1 MKKIS
6 IVLFTGMI
14 IIFSG
19 NIFAQSAGGSWS
31 GGLLGLTYPRFE
43 KTTVIPSNTNYGYH
57 AFLQRNFSLNTAIR
71 IKGSYLSM
79 RGNIPAGLFRYT
91 DGNPVPGNTEEM
103 RTNLY
108 VLDMDFIYKIF
119 PLEFVSPYAGAGAGL
134 TLIDP
139 VYKSDIAS
147 APSGSTIKPEL
158 NVFVG
163 GEWGLKEKW
172 NLVTEVGYHFSN
184 GNLDGIEKAGG
195 AKSFN
200 DSYLTVSAGVK
211 YCLTET
217 NGLACCVRYKG
228 LSASGKIP
236 PLERGVW
243 VKEST
248 IKPVQVAS
256 EKTVNMYPFTN
267 RGLGATVVKFK
278 FNEASIQPDFR
289 NELLQAVFTLKMKK
303 NLELEIRGFT
313 DNSGPSRYNKKLS
326 EKRAQAVESYF
337 ISNGI
342 SPSRLSIKGFGEA
355 MPVAGNKTRADR
367 AENRRVELR
376 IK

>member
-1 MKKIS
+1 MRKLF
-6 IVLFTGMI
+6 IVLVTGI
-14 IIFSG
+14 VIIFSG
-19 NIFAQSAGGSWS
+19 GTFAQSAGGSWS

-57 AFLQRNFSLNTAIR
+57 AFLQRNFSLNTALR

-79 RGNIPAGLFRYT
+79 RGNIPAGLYHYT
-91 DGNPVPGNTEEM
+91 DGNPVPGNTEET

-108 VLDMDFIYKIF
+108 ALDMDFIYKIF
-119 PLEFVSPYAGAGAGL
+119 PFAFLSPYAGAGAGL

-147 APSGSTIKPEL
+147 APSGSTLKPEL

-195 AKSFN
+195 TKSFN
-200 DSYLTVSAGVK
+200 ESYLTVSAGVK

-217 NGLACCVRYKG
+217 NGLSCCVRYKG

-236 PLERGVW
+236 PLSLGVS
-243 VKEST
+243 VNNAEV
-248 IKPVQVAS
+248 KPVQII
-256 EKTVNMYPFTN
+256 TVKRVKLYPFTEK
-267 RGLGATVVKFK
+267 GLTATVINFK
-278 FNEASIQPDFR
+278 FNEALIQPEFE
-289 NELLQAVFTLKMKK
+289 NELRQDCYTLKFDK
-303 NLELEIRGFT
+303 NLKLEIRGYT
-313 DNSGPSRYNKKLS
+313 DNSGPAAYNRKLS
-326 EKRAQAVESYF
+326 ERRALAVENYF
-337 ISNGI
+337 ISKGI
-342 SPSRLSIKGFGEA
+342 NADRLSVKGFGEA
-355 MPVAGNKTRADR
+355 KPAADNKTREGR
-367 AENRRVELR
+367 KENRRVDLKLR
-376 IK
+376 